1 MPESPEK
8 WSVEVNKEADTMLEK
23 LPKFPENPLELK
35 RGSFLTVISPEVE
48 KSTGLKVGRHI
59 PIGYDGTFVRSGGL
73 TWSIDQ
79 LVNEIRDKGYWEVA
93 EEEIDLSD
101 PNLSLKFAREV
112 ERLFLN

>member
-1 MPESPEK
+1 MSESPEK
-8 WSVEVNKEADTMLEK
+8 WSVEVSKDASIMLEK
-23 LPKFPENPLELK
+23 LPKFPENPLGLK

-59 PIGYDGTFVRSGGL
+59 PIGYDGEFIRSGGL
-73 TWSIDQ
+73 TWSIDT
-79 LVNEIRDKGYWEVA
+79 LVGEISDRGWWEVA